1 MRHYRLPIFLCF
13 LYVFVFPGCKQ
24 PNYVSTEMVEGTV
37 TLDGVPVS
45 DAEVT
50 FYPVQLGVGI
60 SAMGRTDTHGV
71 YRLSSMK
78 GAPEKGT
85 VSGDYYITVS
95 KYVTKEI
102 EKPYFDPAQ
111 DAVIKFES
119 KEMVPL
125 AYTDVETS
133 PLTVTVAEGKNII
146 DLKLDS
152 NVIPKKKQY

>member
-1 MRHYRLPIFLCF
+1 MRYYHLPIFLSF
-13 LYVFVFPGCKQ
+13 LYLLVFSGCKQ
-24 PNYVSTEMVEGTV
+24 SIFVPTEMVEGSV

-50 FYPVQLGVGI
+50 FYPIQFDVGV
-60 SAMGRTDTHGV
+60 SAMGRTDTNGI

-78 GAPEKGT
+78 GEPKKGT
-85 VSGDYYITVS
+85 VSGDYNITVS
-95 KYVTKEI
+95 KYITKEI
-102 EKPYFDPAQ
+102 EKPYFDPTQ

-119 KEMVPL
+119 KEMIPL

-133 PLTVTVAEGKNII
+133 PLTATVRKGNNVI

-152 NVIPKKKQY
+152 KIISKKK

>member
-1 MRHYRLPIFLCF
+1 MCF
-13 LYVFVFPGCKQ
+13 LYVLAFLGCKQ
-24 PNYVSTEMVEGTV
+24 SIYVSTEMVEGTV

-50 FYPVQLGVGI
+50 FYPVQLGIGI
-60 SAMGRTDTHGV
+60 SAMGRTDTNGV

-78 GAPEKGT
+78 GEPEKGT
-85 VSGDYYITVS
+85 VLGDYNITVS

-102 EKPYFDPAQ
+102 EKPYFDPKQ

-119 KEMVPL
+119 KEIIPL

-133 PLTVTVAEGKNII
+133 PLMTTVTKGKNVI

-152 NVIPKKKQY
+152 NVISKKKKH